1 MARALVGAVAGAIA
15 MFIIGFIFFVT
26 PLQKV
31 AVGNLDALNA
41 GAVQSALAAHLPGT
55 GTYYVPSADTRA
67 QSEMYSRGPV
77 ATIHYNIHGF
87 APASSNVMIAGFVHM
102 LIVALLM
109 AAGLYLLSRHVARFA
124 DQARIFGLFVV
135 ALVAYL
141 RFGEPIWF
149 HQAWGYVIYMFVAEC
164 VSLGV
169 AGFIILKLLPPASAR
184 AAPAGATSDL

>member
-1 MARALVGAVAGAIA
+1 MARAVVGAVAGAVA

-26 PLQKV
+26 PLQKI
-31 AVGNLDALNA
+31 AVGSLGDLQAA
-41 GAVQSALAAHLPGT
+41 SVQSALAAHLPGT
-55 GTYYVPSADTRA
+55 GTYYVPSGDTRA

-77 ATIHYNIHGF
+77 ATVHYNIHGF
-87 APASSNVMIAGFVHM
+87 APASSSAMIAGFVHM

-109 AAGLYLLSRHVARFA
+109 AAGLYLLSRHVVRFA
-124 DQARIFGLFVV
+124 DQARILGLFIV
-135 ALVAYL
+135 AMVGYL

-149 HQAWGYVIYMFVAEC
+149 HQAWGYAIYMFVAEC

-169 AGFIILKLLPPASAR
+169 AGFIILKLLPKTSAR